1 MLGFGWTFELV
12 KYDGHAWDDQL
23 QYFVAKWLGRK
34 DQFTHKKT
42 MSVKNVSQVQ
52 MVDVTSVADDHA
64 RSIMQSAVVLPVDDT
79 GLVLLAFRVVN
90 LYYSSLSSLC
100 RTDII
105 QNVWKGFGKNVNS
118 REDSVL
124 NPLRIWPLK
133 MAPTFSQAKWSR
145 GMILASGAR
154 GPGFESRLGPIFYIF
169 SPAFFNLFSF
179 CFCLSSPSTCSFA
192 LLLLHN
198 YN

>member
-1 MLGFGWTFELV
+1 
-12 KYDGHAWDDQL
+12 
-23 QYFVAKWLGRK
+23 
-34 DQFTHKKT
+34 

-105 QNVWKGFGKNVNS
+105 QNV
-118 REDSVL
+118 
-124 NPLRIWPLK
+124 
-133 MAPTFSQAKWSR
+133 
-145 GMILASGAR
+145 
-154 GPGFESRLGPIFYIF
+154 
-169 SPAFFNLFSF
+169 
-179 CFCLSSPSTCSFA
+179 
-192 LLLLHN
+192 
-198 YN
+198 